1 MAAEQS
7 ARTPGDAEAP
17 RPEGER
23 DDVVERTRQLAEGL
37 LAIVGDTARLLA
49 VDARLCASTALT
61 MVLLALAASLLAVA
75 TWLLANAGIALL
87 LVRLDVFTPASAFLA
102 VAALNLIA
110 ALLLALRLRAI
121 ARDLTFRHSRAAIG
135 SLVAAGG
142 NTAADH
148 RRSDEPCSPAAD

>member
-7 ARTPGDAEAP
+7 AHTSADAGAS
-17 RPEGER
+17 RPEGDR

-37 LAIVGDTARLLA
+37 LGILGDTARLLA
-49 VDARLCASTALT
+49 VDARLCATTALT
-61 MVLLALAASLLAVA
+61 MVLLALAAALLAVA
-75 TWLLANAGIALL
+75 TWLLANAGVALL
-87 LVRLDVFTPASAFLA
+87 LVRLEVFTPATAFLA

-121 ARDLTFRHSRAAIG
+121 AQDLTFRHSRAAIG

-142 NTAADH
+142 NAGTDH
-148 RRSDEPCSPAAD
+148 RRSEEPCSPAAD